1 MSSPLALSRTRS
13 SVASVGSALS
23 ISPHSLHTYVLPL
36 LILFGIVLSSAAQ
49 TEVAHHL
56 TADIG
61 YNQPYFTFYLF
72 VLSYLSCSQ
81 PSSR

>member
-61 YNQPYFTFYLF
+61 YNQPYFTFYLS
-72 VLSYLSCSQ
+72 VLSSLS
-81 PSSR
+81 